1 MERPDRAKHPPIMPL
16 KVGITGS
23 LGSGKSTVAAL
34 LRERGYPVLDADAL
48 AREGREVLREE
59 ICRAFPEACREG
71 ALDERALAR
80 LVFSDEEKLRLLE
93 GLLHPYV
100 RRRLEEEM
108 ARLREAWP
116 GGGAKAPILFLEIPL
131 LFEVGWEKALDRTLV
146 VAAPLEARLER
157 VRLRSGLSR
166 EEALAREAR
175 QLPQEEK
182 VRRADYVLWNTGDL
196 DRLRRAV
203 EALLR
208 VLESSP

>member
-1 MERPDRAKHPPIMPL
+1 MPL

-48 AREGREVLREE
+48 AREGRVVLREE

-80 LVFSDEEKLRLLE
+80 LVFSDEEKLQLLE

-108 ARLREAWP
+108 ARLSEAWP
-116 GGGAKAPILFLEIPL
+116 GDGAKAPLLFLEIPL

-196 DRLRRAV
+196 DRLRRSV